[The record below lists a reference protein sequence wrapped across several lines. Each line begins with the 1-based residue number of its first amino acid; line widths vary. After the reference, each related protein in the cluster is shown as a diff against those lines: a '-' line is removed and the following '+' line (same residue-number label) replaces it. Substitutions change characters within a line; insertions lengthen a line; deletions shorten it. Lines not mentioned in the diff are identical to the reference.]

1 MYKNMITNLVDAD
14 GKAVTVWQPGK
25 GGLYVFS
32 FFLRPHTDT
41 YEIYVVFEDG
51 TSMIIPDIDLFTPN
65 GDGFASNEISMK
77 DAADPDL
84 TEITYDDGD
93 PEPIQFIK
101 DAIAA
106 GLTADAWYPVY

>member
-1 MYKNMITNLVDAD
+1 
-14 GKAVTVWQPGK
+14 
-25 GGLYVFS
+25 
-32 FFLRPHTDT
+32 
-41 YEIYVVFEDG
+41 
-51 TSMIIPDIDLFTPN
+51 
-65 GDGFASNEISMK
+65 MK